1 MTCDRSQWSTDWSS
15 NWSGKHSN
23 FGVSCFSAV
32 AQCASLAGTPEWPT
46 LRFGLPIKNW
56 IPLAGSQ
63 ASWCELMAVRAPT
76 VNREWRAPLPKS
88 CGCATLPPFEF
99 SAVHKFLAGG
109 NGDSQLWQVRFT
121 TQSPRFTTWFT
132 TFGRA
137 MARIGDLAAEI
148 AILTAVRG
156 ALALVLSSLPCCFFL
171 GAHRFGRTA
180 LVSRVGGC
188 GTPVGSSGGI
198 CVYF

>member
-1 MTCDRSQWSTDWSS
+1 
-15 NWSGKHSN
+15 
-23 FGVSCFSAV
+23 
-32 AQCASLAGTPEWPT
+32 L
-46 LRFGLPIKNW
+46 
-56 IPLAGSQ
+56 
-63 ASWCELMAVRAPT
+63 
-76 VNREWRAPLPKS
+76 

-137 MARIGDLAAEI
+137 MARISDLAAEI
-148 AILTAVRG
+148 TILTAVRG

-198 CVYF
+198 CVYFGQNAVLCCRERNLLFFFFMSRRHRCRCHHHHRHPPPPVSASWTAEPCGAGLGFSPHAAPQST